1 MQQGLYDDARGI
13 FDTLY
18 NSYPNHPAVQLKYS
32 EFYQPEM
39 TDQATG
45 AQPGVGSPFEIG
57 LAYRERGMIDEAIRE
72 FQALIGTGTGDAI
85 CYHLIGVCCGDKGR
99 FPEAID
105 AFKRALHVGGLSVED
120 EMGIYYAL
128 GATHEAIGDYTEASY
143 YYKRVQQRDP
153 RFRDVAQRIQALQN
167 IKPAPAKRAQESGAS
182 PLPVRQ
188 PNQPQAKPQAIA
200 RSRND
205 DDRYS

>member
-1 MQQGLYDDARGI
+1 
-13 FDTLY
+13 
-18 NSYPNHPAVQLKYS
+18 
-32 EFYQPEM
+32 
-39 TDQATG
+39 
-45 AQPGVGSPFEIG
+45 
-57 LAYRERGMIDEAIRE
+57 
-72 FQALIGTGTGDAI
+72 
-85 CYHLIGVCCGDKGR
+85 
-99 FPEAID
+99 
-105 AFKRALHVGGLSVED
+105 
-120 EMGIYYAL
+120 MGIYYAL

-182 PLPVRQ
+182 PLPVRRE
-188 PNQPQAKPQAIA
+188 PNQPQAIA